1 MVSPVPPQEPILAEV
16 HCRTFRGRQL
26 PGLLLALVVTMQ
38 AVGLAAA
45 SGLPA
50 ALQVALVLGT
60 MALTLAFLTG
70 TSRYRLTATGIHRE
84 HRRFLGGQPK
94 CEFAPLASLTAWKL
108 ETELSRSL
116 EEYDYFELDRHRG
129 ARWVVTNRQDRAG
142 FAAFRTALLA
152 RITPGAGM
160 PVDAVGGVSPP
171 PLPVALPRRRGF
183 YSSWFGKLVSL
194 GFAAISLVMIAAA
207 LVGALDGMAM
217 LRLAV
222 VILPGTGYLLY
233 RTFGPRRAG

>member
-1 MVSPVPPQEPILAEV
+1 MVPTIPANEPILAEV

-26 PGLLLALVVTMQ
+26 PGLLVALVVTMQ
-38 AVGLAAA
+38 AVALAVA
-45 SGLPA
+45 SGLPL

-60 MALTLAFLTG
+60 MALALGFLTG

-94 CEFAPLASLTAWKL
+94 CEFAPWASLTAWKL
-108 ETELSRSL
+108 ESELSRSL
-116 EEYDYFELDRHRG
+116 EEYDYFELDRQRG
-129 ARWVVTNRQDRAG
+129 ARWVVTNRQDRRG

-152 RITPGAGM
+152 RIAPGTGTPA
-160 PVDAVGGVSPP
+160 DAVGGVPP
-171 PLPVALPRRRGF
+171 PLPVPLPRRRGF

-194 GFAAISLVMIAAA
+194 GFAAISLVMLAAA
-207 LVGALDGMAM
+207 LVGALDGKAM

-233 RTFGPRRAG
+233 RTFGPRRAD

>member
-1 MVSPVPPQEPILAEV
+1 MVQTVPGNEPILAEV

-38 AVGLAAA
+38 AVALAAA

-50 ALQVALVLGT
+50 TLQVVLVLGVL
-60 MALTLAFLTG
+60 ALALGFLTG

-94 CEFAPLASLTAWKL
+94 CEFAPFASLTAWKL
-108 ETELSRSL
+108 ESELSRSL
-116 EEYDYFELDRHRG
+116 EEYDYFELDRQRG
-129 ARWVVTNRQDRAG
+129 ARWVVTNRQDRPG
-142 FAAFRTALLA
+142 FAAFRSALLA
-152 RITPGAGM
+152 RIAPGTATPA
-160 PVDAVGGVSPP
+160 DAVGEVPS
-171 PLPVALPRRRGF
+171 PLPVPLPRRRGF

-194 GFAAISLVMIAAA
+194 GFGVIALVMLVAA
-207 LVGALDGMAM
+207 LVGVLDGVAM
-217 LRLAV
+217 LRLAL